1 MTRDVTAWAWPWAA
15 VRSGSPM
22 SPTDVGHS
30 GIGPVLL
37 AICSRPGTRPGP
49 FSRQAVVRR
58 RADRRFDRGCIR
70 RDRSPNRVAWRCTE
84 LEGRGISRAA
94 RCSGQSSHG
103 GLLRRAG
110 DRLNMPAGTI
120 GPVPGPVPR
129 IGLGSM
135 TVTSHLQTPGS
146 DAWLVGGI
154 SPRGAEA
161 PLAATLTRI
170 ATWAFL

>member
-1 MTRDVTAWAWPWAA
+1 MSPMKEETAKARRREVTRRADQGDLREPSRHRAFAVSSVQMTKGPENQKAHEVTRDVTAWAWPWAA

-49 FSRQAVVRR
+49 FSRLIVVRR

-94 RCSGQSSHG
+94 QARADHC
-103 GLLRRAG
+103 LRF
-110 DRLNMPAGTI
+110 D
-120 GPVPGPVPR
+120 PR
-129 IGLGSM
+129 
-135 TVTSHLQTPGS
+135 
-146 DAWLVGGI
+146 
-154 SPRGAEA
+154 
-161 PLAATLTRI
+161 
-170 ATWAFL
+170 